1 MIFIGGVSYSVIS
14 NVLMSFIV
22 LDTPDYLTKLSMLI
36 FSGVLEKSE
45 IYNLKIVLG
54 PGRN

>member
-14 NVLMSFIV
+14 NVLMSFIAP
-22 LDTPDYLTKLSMLI
+22 DTPDCLTKLRMLI